1 MGQNESKHEKKP
13 EIPTITVL
21 SQKQAE
27 IALKKAED
35 DDFFRGSLD
44 SVNTKARDGLFYY
57 AVDGPPIQESIP
69 NLSTSIQICW
79 MHPSAEAGMPHTRAP
94 NLVCLPQY
102 WNPTQLH
109 STLLHEAIH
118 VDQRQRPLE
127 WVRWCVANG
136 WTLVDESEIPERW
149 RKRCRMNPDTMK
161 YRFWAYK
168 NRWVP
173 LPMYEREDRPR
184 LRDIHVYWW
193 DRKTGILHKDPPAEV
208 KELIDGITHPE
219 HPFEIAAYK
228 NIHI

>member
-1 MGQNESKHEKKP
+1 MGLTESKTQIMPQK
-13 EIPTITVL
+13 PTITTL
-21 SQKQAE
+21 SQKDAVVALQTAE
-27 IALKKAED
+27 AN
-35 DDFFRGSLD
+35 DFFRGSLD
-44 SVNTKARDGLFYY
+44 TVNTKAREGLFYY
-57 AVDGPPIQESIP
+57 AVDGPTIHQSVPNLAAPIQV
-69 NLSTSIQICW
+69 CW

-102 WNPTQLH
+102 FSNSQIQ
-109 STLLHEAIH
+109 STLLHESIH
-118 VDQRQRPLE
+118 VDQRLRPLE
-127 WVRWCVANG
+127 WVRWCVSNG

-193 DRKTGILHKDPPAEV
+193 DRKTGVLHKDVPDEIKDLV
-208 KELIDGITHPE
+208 DGIQNPE

-228 NIHI
+228 SIHV